1 MADKTRV
8 LNNINVLSLF
18 DGMSCGMLALQRA
31 GITVKNYDAYEID
44 KYAIQVSKHN
54 FPNIKQHGDVFNAD
68 YKQYEN
74 IDILMGGGV
83 LVLIGQLHNEQT
95 VKPKPVV
102 LDGICFNNT

>member
-31 GITVKNYDAYEID
+31 GITVKDYDAYEID

-74 IDILMGGGV
+74 IDILMGGV
-83 LVLIGQLHNEQT
+83 LVLIGQLHNAKT
-95 VKPKPVV
+95 VKPKPVG

>member
-8 LNNINVLSLF
+8 LHNINVLSLF

-31 GITVKNYDAYEID
+31 GITVKNYDAYKID

-74 IDILMGGGV
+74 IDILMGGESLYL
-83 LVLIGQLHNEQT
+83 LVNCT
-95 VKPKPVV
+95 TNKP
-102 LDGICFNNT
+102 

>member
-54 FPNIKQHGDVFNAD
+54 FPNIKQHGM
-68 YKQYEN
+68 K
-74 IDILMGGGV
+74 ILIFLWGGV
-83 LVLIGQLHNEQT
+83 LVPIGQLHNEKI
-95 VKPKPVV
+95 VKPKPAV
-102 LDGICFNNT
+102 LDGICFDNT

>member
-1 MADKTRV
+1 MTNKTRV

-31 GITVKNYDAYEID
+31 DITVKNYDAYEID

-54 FPNIKQHGDVFNAD
+54 FPNIKQHGDVFNTD

-83 LVLIGQLHNEQT
+83 LVLIGQLHNEKI

-102 LDGICFNNT
+102 SDGICFNNT

>member
-1 MADKTRV
+1 MTNKTRV

-31 GITVKNYDAYEID
+31 GITVKDYDAYEID
-44 KYAIQVSKHN
+44 KYAIRVSKHN

-68 YKQYEN
+68 YKQYQH
-74 IDILMGGGV
+74 IDILMGGV
-83 LVLIGQLHNEQT
+83 LVLIGQLHNEKI
-95 VKPKPVV
+95 VKPKPVG

>member
-1 MADKTRV
+1 MTNKTRV

-74 IDILMGGGV
+74 IDILMGGESLYL
-83 LVLIGQLHNEQT
+83 LVNCTTQ
-95 VKPKPVV
+95 KP
-102 LDGICFNNT
+102 